1 MDLKTILQTGI
12 NAWYCEPHP
21 KPGAGEVTEPSGV
34 PIGVVLLN
42 GHVVNCLLNIQDYTH
57 RLVAV
62 DSG

>member
-1 MDLKTILQTGI
+1 M
-12 NAWYCEPHP
+12 
-21 KPGAGEVTEPSGV
+21 AGEVMGPSGE
-34 PIGVVLLN
+34 PTAGVLLN